1 MKILRDITIRK
12 MLIIILSLFSIIWG
26 LATVLTFHNFST
38 IDQLLAQNAGQKN
51 AYALLVKGNDQYFRT
66 VTRMLRAMDYQQ
78 TGDDE
83 NATKTF
89 ASAEKALA
97 ITQDML
103 AKFRAS
109 QHPGVDSETVA
120 AMIRDWDVLL
130 NNGIVPMLNAAKN
143 KQTDTFRDLFRKTY
157 PPLSVQFG
165 ATAEKYTQ
173 AIQSNDLL
181 DQTQAQVIFNK
192 YVLAAALIAGIFT
205 LFLTD
210 RYLVNFLVKP
220 IRAIQIHMETMA
232 AGKLNHELQE
242 FGRNCAGQLIPFIRT
257 MQENLRTTVETIQE
271 SSSSIYRSTNEIRE
285 GNEELSGRTDQQAAA
300 LQQTAASME
309 ELTST
314 VRNNAENVREARKL
328 TENAQQT
335 AQKGGE
341 ITATVV
347 KTMHG
352 ISESSQKIADITNVI
367 NSISFQTNLL
377 ALNAAVEAARAG
389 EQGRGFA
396 VVASEVRA
404 LASRSAQAAKEIET
418 LIHESVSR
426 VKTGAEQV
434 QEAGGAMSVIIN
446 SIEHVN
452 KLMTEISVASDEQSR
467 GIDQIGQA
475 MTEMDGVTQQNAVLV
490 QEAKA
495 NAVSLEK
502 EAERLNKTIAMFD
515 SGVKENRRNA
525 QPGRSPLR
533 QSPQLALA
541 SSSTGES
548 RDNWQSF

>member
-1 MKILRDITIRK
+1 MKILRDITVRK

-26 LATVLTFHNFST
+26 MATLLTFHNFSS
-38 IDQLLAQNAGQKN
+38 INELLAQNAGQKSS
-51 AYALLVKGNDQYFRT
+51 YALLVKGNDQYFRT

-78 TGDDE
+78 SGDTE
-83 NATKTF
+83 NANKTF
-89 ASAEKALA
+89 ASAEKALG

-109 QHPGVDSETVA
+109 QHPGVNSEEVS
-120 AMIRDWDVLL
+120 AMIQDWDALL
-130 NNGIVPMLNAAKN
+130 NTGIVPMLNAAKN
-143 KQTDTFRDLFRKTY
+143 QQTDTFRDLFRKTY

-181 DQTQAQVIFNK
+181 EQTQQRVNFNK
-192 YVLAAALIAGIFT
+192 SVLIVALVAGILT
-205 LFLTD
+205 LLLTD
-210 RYLVNFLVKP
+210 RYLVNYLVKP
-220 IRAIQIHMETMA
+220 LRRIQTHVEAMA
-232 AGKLNHELQE
+232 AGKLTHELQE
-242 FGRNCAGQLIPFIRT
+242 FGRNCAGQLIPYIRT
-257 MQENLRTTVETIQE
+257 MQESLRSTVDTIHE
-271 SSSSIYRSTNEIRE
+271 SSSTIYRSTNQIRE

-314 VRNNAENVREARKL
+314 VRNNAGNVREARKL
-328 TENAQQT
+328 TEDAQQT

-418 LIHESVSR
+418 LIQESVTR
-426 VKTGAEQV
+426 VRTGAEQV
-434 QEAGGAMSVIIN
+434 QEAGGAMSVIIT

-502 EAERLNKTIAMFD
+502 EAERLNKTIALFD
-515 SGVKENRRNA
+515 VGVKENRRTA
-525 QPGRSPLR
+525 QPGSRLLR
-533 QSPQLALA
+533 PSPQLALA
-541 SSSTGES
+541 SATTGEKQ
-548 RDNWQSF
+548 DNWQSF

>member
-120 AMIRDWDVLL
+120 AMIRDWDALL

-220 IRAIQIHMETMA
+220 IRAIQTHMETMA
-232 AGKLNHELQE
+232 AGKLNHELHE

>member
-12 MLIIILSLFSIIWG
+12 MLLIILSLFSIIWG
-26 LATVLTFHNFST
+26 MATLLTFHNFSS
-38 IDQLLAQNAGQKN
+38 IDDLLAQNAGQKSPS
-51 AYALLVKGNDQYFRT
+51 ALLVKGNDQYFRT

-78 TGDDE
+78 SGDAE
-83 NATKTF
+83 NAQKTF

-103 AKFRAS
+103 VKFRAS
-109 QHPGVDSETVA
+109 QHPGVDSELVN
-120 AMIRDWDVLL
+120 AMIQDWDTLL
-130 NNGIVPMLNAAKN
+130 STGIVPMLNAAKN
-143 KQTDTFRDLFRKTY
+143 QQTDAFREIFRKTY

-181 DQTQAQVIFNK
+181 DQSQQRVNFNK
-192 YVLAAALIAGIFT
+192 YVLLVALVAGVIT

-210 RYLVNFLVKP
+210 RYLVNYLVKP
-220 IRAIQIHMETMA
+220 LRSIQTHMETMA
-232 AGKLNHELQE
+232 AGKLTHELQE
-242 FGRNCAGQLIPFIRT
+242 FGRNCAGQLIPYIRA
-257 MQENLRTTVETIQE
+257 MQESLRTTVDTIHE
-271 SSSSIYRSTNEIRE
+271 SSTSIYRSTNQIRA

-328 TENAQQT
+328 TEDAQQT
-335 AQKGGE
+335 AQKGGD

-418 LIHESVSR
+418 LIQESVTR

-434 QEAGGAMSVIIN
+434 QEAGGAMSVIIT

-475 MTEMDGVTQQNAVLV
+475 MTEMDGVTQQNAALV

-502 EAERLNKTIAMFD
+502 EAERLNTTIAVFD
-515 SGVKENRRNA
+515 SGAKPSRHAA
-525 QPGRSPLR
+525 QPSSRLLR
-533 QSPQLALA
+533 PQLALA
-541 SSSTGES
+541 STSGEKEN
-548 RDNWQSF
+548 NWQSF

>member
-12 MLIIILSLFSIIWG
+12 MLLIILALFSIIWG
-26 LATVLTFHNFST
+26 MATLLTFHNFST
-38 IDQLLAQNAGQKN
+38 IEQLLEQNAGQKN

-66 VTRMLRAMDYQQ
+66 VTRMLRAMDFQQ
-78 TGDDE
+78 SGDE
-83 NATKTF
+83 ANAAKTF
-89 ASAEKALA
+89 ESAGKALA

-103 AKFRAS
+103 AKFRQAP
-109 QHPGVDSETVA
+109 HPGVDKALVDAMVNDWET
-120 AMIRDWDVLL
+120 LL
-130 NNGIVPMLNAAKN
+130 NNGIVPMLSAAKSQ
-143 KQTDTFRDLFRKTY
+143 QTDQFRALFRKSY

-181 DQTQAQVIFNK
+181 DQTRAEVSFNK
-192 YVLAAALIAGIFT
+192 YVLIGALIAGVFT

-220 IRAIQIHMETMA
+220 LGMIQKHLETMT
-232 AGKLNHELQE
+232 AGRLNNELHE
-242 FGRNCAGQLIPFIRT
+242 FGRNCAGQMIPYIRSL
-257 MQENLRTTVETIQE
+257 QASLRTTVETIQD
-271 SSSSIYRSTNEIRE
+271 SSGSIFRSTSQIRE
-285 GNEELSGRTDQQAAA
+285 GNDELSGRTDQQAAA

-309 ELTST
+309 QLTST
-314 VRNNAENVREARKL
+314 VKNNADNVRDARKL
-328 TENAQQT
+328 TEEAQRT

-347 KTMHG
+347 TTMHG
-352 ISESSQKIADITNVI
+352 ISESSQKIADITSVI
-367 NSISFQTNLL
+367 NGISFQTNLL

-404 LASRSAQAAKEIET
+404 LAQRSAQAAKEIET
-418 LIHESVSR
+418 LIQESVLR

-434 QEAGGAMSVIIN
+434 QEAGGAMSVII
-446 SIEHVN
+446 SSVEQVN

-467 GIDQIGQA
+467 GIEQIGQA
-475 MTEMDGVTQQNAVLV
+475 MTEMDGATQQNAVLV
-490 QEAKA
+490 QEAKT

-502 EAERLNKTIAMFD
+502 EAERLSKAIALFE
-515 SGVKENRRNA
+515 SGVKSRHPASESRSRSA
-525 QPGRSPLR
+525 TQPAK
-533 QSPQLALA
+533 LALV
-541 SSSTGES
+541 SSQ
-548 RDNWQSF
+548 DNWQSF

>member
-120 AMIRDWDVLL
+120 AMIRDWDALL

-220 IRAIQIHMETMA
+220 IRAIQTHMETMA
-232 AGKLNHELQE
+232 AGKLNHELHE

-515 SGVKENRRNA
+515 SGVKENRRNV

>member
-38 IDQLLAQNAGQKN
+38 IDQLLTQNAGQKN
-51 AYALLVKGNDQYFRT
+51 VYALLVKGNDQYFRT

-83 NATKTF
+83 NVNKTF

-120 AMIRDWDVLL
+120 AMIRDWDALL

-173 AIQSNDLL
+173 SIQSNDLL
-181 DQTQAQVIFNK
+181 DQTQEQVIFNK

-220 IRAIQIHMETMA
+220 IRAIQTHMETMA
-232 AGKLNHELQE
+232 AGKLNHELHE

-271 SSSSIYRSTNEIRE
+271 SSTSIYRSTNEIRE

-515 SGVKENRRNA
+515 SGLKENRRSA
-525 QPGRSPLR
+525 QPGRSTLR

>member
-12 MLIIILSLFSIIWG
+12 MLLIILTLFSIIWG

-38 IDQLLAQNAGQKN
+38 IDQLLSQNAGQKN
-51 AYALLVKGNDQYFRT
+51 VYALLVKGNDQYFRT

-83 NATKTF
+83 NANKTF

-120 AMIRDWDVLL
+120 AMIRDWDALL

-143 KQTDTFRDLFRKTY
+143 KQPDTFRDLFRKTY

-181 DQTQAQVIFNK
+181 DQTQEQVIFNK
-192 YVLAAALIAGIFT
+192 YVLAAALIAGILT
-205 LFLTD
+205 LLLTD

-220 IRAIQIHMETMA
+220 LRMIQKHMETMA
-232 AGKLNHELQE
+232 AGKLSNELHE
-242 FGRNCAGQLIPFIRT
+242 FGRNCPGQLIPFIRT
-257 MQENLRTTVETIQE
+257 MQESLRTTVETIQD
-271 SSSSIYRSTNEIRE
+271 SSTSIYRSTNEIRE

-434 QEAGGAMSVIIN
+434 QEAGGAMAVIIN

-515 SGVKENRRNA
+515 SGMKENRRGA
-525 QPGRSPLR
+525 QPDRSTVR

-541 SSSTGES
+541 STSTGES